1 MINLCYQCGE
11 DHPDKIIDPEC
22 GLVICP
28 NCGYEQAFSFRPL
41 FLVGGASGVGKS
53 TVCQFLLGKTPD
65 VVLLEGDL
73 LWREEFDRPD
83 TRHRDFF
90 ETWLRICKS
99 ISISGYSVVLFC
111 AGAAVPE
118 NIESCVE
125 HRFFSEVHYLAL
137 VCDESEL
144 EKRLMLRSDWRGN
157 FDRDFLKNQ
166 KQFNQ
171 WLYQNARVIKPQVG
185 LVNTTRQSV
194 EETADEVLAWIKLNL
209 SNL

>member
-11 DHPDKIIDPEC
+11 YHPDKIIDPDA

-28 NCGYEQAFSFRPL
+28 NCGYMQTFSFRPL

-65 VVLLEGDL
+65 IILLDGDL

-83 TRHRDFF
+83 IQYRDFF

-99 ISISGYSVVLFC
+99 IALSGHSVVLFS

-125 HRFFSEVHYLAL
+125 RRYFSGVHYLAL
-137 VCDESEL
+137 VCEDTEL
-144 EKRLMLRSDWRGN
+144 ERRLMARTVGKGSFDW
-157 FDRDFLKNQ
+157 DSLEKQ
-166 KQFNQ
+166 KQFNR
-171 WLYQNARVIKPQVG
+171 WLIENARMTKPQIG

-194 EETADEVLAWIKLNL
+194 EETADEVLVWIELNL
-209 SNL
+209 SNP